1 MLINKFNIKVIIL
14 DLLKYEKKYIENI
27 KKITKKKIIS
37 FHEYEDYS
45 KFSDLIINY
54 NFNNYKLYNSKTHL
68 LGPKFTIFSEEIKNF
83 SNSKN
88 EDYIFLFFGG
98 SDPSN
103 LSSEILKNVI
113 KIMPKKNFLLKVGKF
128 SNFNS
133 NTYGYKNLVIAD
145 ENESIFS
152 LIAKSKLCI
161 VSGGNIMYECM
172 FLKKQT
178 YVIAHNDHQRSLLR

>member
-1 MLINKFNIKVIIL
+1 MCFLVNTDDKNNQLFKKKIFFTNKESEIFDFNMLINKFNIKVIIL

-88 EDYIFLFFGG
+88 EDYIFFIFWRFR
-98 SDPSN
+98 PF
-103 LSSEILKNVI
+103 KFI
-113 KIMPKKNFLLKVGKF
+113 K
-128 SNFNS
+128 
-133 NTYGYKNLVIAD
+133 
-145 ENESIFS
+145 
-152 LIAKSKLCI
+152 
-161 VSGGNIMYECM
+161 
-172 FLKKQT
+172 
-178 YVIAHNDHQRSLLR
+178 